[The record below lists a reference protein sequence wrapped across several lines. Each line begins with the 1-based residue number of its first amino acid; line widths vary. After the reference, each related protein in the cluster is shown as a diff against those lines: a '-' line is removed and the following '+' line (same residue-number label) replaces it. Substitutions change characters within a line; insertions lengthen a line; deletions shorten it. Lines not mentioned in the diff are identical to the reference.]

1 MYQLI
6 QQRRH
11 DLDALCRRYH
21 VKRLELFGS
30 AATGDFKPE
39 SSDLD
44 FLVEF
49 APEHADRAF
58 DDYFGLLED
67 LSKLFGR
74 RVDLVSAKAMKNRY
88 FIEEVN
94 KSRQP
99 LYAA

>member
-1 MYQLI
+1 MYPSILKHRNELEAI
-6 QQRRH
+6 
-11 DLDALCRRYH
+11 CRRYH
-21 VKRLELFGS
+21 VLRLDLFGS
-30 AATGDFKPE
+30 AATGDFKPD

-49 APEHADRAF
+49 SPEYADHAF
-58 DDYFGLLED
+58 DDYFGLLEE

>member
-1 MYQLI
+1 MYPLI
-6 QQRRH
+6 QQHRR
-11 DLDALCRRYH
+11 DLEALCRRYH

-30 AATGDFKPE
+30 AVTGEFKPD

-49 APEHADRAF
+49 APEHVDSAF

-67 LSKLFGR
+67 LGKLFGR
-74 RVDLVSAKAMKNRY
+74 RVDLVSAKSMKNRY